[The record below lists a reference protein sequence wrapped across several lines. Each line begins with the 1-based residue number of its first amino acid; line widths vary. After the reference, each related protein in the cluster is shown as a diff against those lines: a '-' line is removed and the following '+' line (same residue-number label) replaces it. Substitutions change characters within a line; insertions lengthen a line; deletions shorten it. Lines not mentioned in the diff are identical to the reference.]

1 MIIRFVRLFMRDNM
15 SKKPFL
21 CFVVLLLLVV
31 LSISFP
37 GNGIG
42 VEQGAGKKTAA
53 KPGRGKAKSERLAP
67 EKAAAGDATQGKG
80 ASSESSPGQINA
92 RAAILMEVTTGTIL
106 FEQNADELIEPAS
119 FTKVLSLY
127 LVYEALQR
135 GNIHMQDDVYISD
148 LAWRTK
154 GSKMFV
160 GVGTRVPLEELLKG
174 ISVVSGNDACIAAA
188 EHLSGSVEAFVDN
201 MNRKAKQLGM
211 DHSRFLNPH
220 GLPAEGQVT
229 TARDM
234 ATLSAAYIRQ
244 FPEAL
249 RFHSMKEYTYN
260 NITQHNRNHLLNKDP
275 TVDGLKTGFI
285 AASGYHLAATAQR
298 EGMRLLAIVMGAETP
313 RIREREAMKLMNFG
327 FRYYTMVQPFPQGQ
341 PVTTIKI
348 WKGEKDEIGLYPMEL
363 AAFVTPRTQKNLLRW
378 EIRTASD
385 VAAPIAINQALGE
398 VVFYVSDQPKRN
410 ITLVSMEDVNRAGWF
425 KRAWQTLLQ
434 IHKVDWWWFAGIAG
448 GISLL
453 ILIFTFVSNRKFALK
468 RSR

>member
-1 MIIRFVRLFMRDNM
+1 M
-15 SKKPFL
+15 SRKPFVY
-21 CFVVLLLLVV
+21 FVILLLLVG

-42 VEQGAGKKTAA
+42 IESGAGKKTTA
-53 KPGRGKAKSERLAP
+53 KPSRGKAKSERAAQ
-67 EKAAAGDATQGKG
+67 EKAVAGDAAQGKG
-80 ASSESSPGQINA
+80 ASSDSSPGQINA

-106 FEQNADELIEPAS
+106 FEQNPDELIEPAS

-127 LVYEALQR
+127 LIYEALQR
-135 GNIHMQDDVYISD
+135 GNLHMEDDVYISD

-174 ISVVSGNDACIAAA
+174 IAVVSGNDACVAAA
-188 EHLSGSVEAFVDN
+188 EHLSGSLEAFVDN

-234 ATLSAAYIRQ
+234 ATLGAAYIRQ
-244 FPEAL
+244 FPQAL

-298 EGMRLLAIVMGAETP
+298 EGMRLLAVVMGAETP

-341 PVTTIKI
+341 PVTTIQV
-348 WKGEKDEIGLYPMEL
+348 WKGEKDEIGLYPTEL
-363 AAFVTPRTQKNLLRW
+363 AAFVIPRTQKNLLRW
-378 EIRTASD
+378 EIHTASD
-385 VAAPIAINQALGE
+385 VSAPIAINQALGE
-398 VVFYVSDQPKRN
+398 VVFYVSDQAKRN
-410 ITLVSMEDVNRAGWF
+410 VTLVSMEDVSRAGWF

-434 IHKVDWWWFAGIAG
+434 IHKVDWRWFAGIAG
-448 GISLL
+448 GIVLL
-453 ILIFTFVSNRKFALK
+453 ILIFTFLSNRRFALK